1 MDDVVKKFME
11 LLEEAEEHIAT
22 EEEYGERLRLVLE
35 KKFTEIRHELEIR
48 TCEPGPEYVKITRN
62 EYNRSRRRDHAVE
75 QFIFNYKDKAL

>member
-48 TCEPGPEYVKITRN
+48 TCRSPIEFVNITKN
-62 EYNRSRRRDHAVE
+62 EYRRNRARDYAVK
-75 QFIFNYKDKAL
+75 QFIANYYDKAL

>member
-22 EEEYGERLRLVLE
+22 EEEYEERLRLVLE

-48 TCEPGPEYVKITRN
+48 TRRSPIEFVNITKN
-62 EYNRSRRRDHAVE
+62 EYRRNRARDYAVK
-75 QFIFNYKDKAL
+75 QFIANYYDKAL